1 MTDHISWKKKIKTK
15 RERKAN
21 PSNLI
26 PDLNPW
32 VFWRRIIN
40 FNIEQSY
47 RKRGSSIQNEVTK
60 GWVFRYNTCLY
71 TNTEITWSIYLVNK
85 WMYKLI
91 NEYAVK
97 FAWKIPHEVWGNHPS
112 SLKPRLCTY
121 VSHFYM
127 PDICWQ
133 LSISYCNT
141 KIGYHR
147 PAALRASGTLLCL
160 AGSFAWE
167 LTTTWNWLKTSAGEE
182 SYHITQLTKTIK
194 RRDMVNLQK

>member
-1 MTDHISWKKKIKTK
+1 MLNTSLIIWLFSLACNPCNFWRPLCIHTDSSPAYFKFENVDLRFMTDHISWKKKIKTK

-71 TNTEITWSIYLVNK
+71 TNTESTWSIYLVNK
-85 WMYKLI
+85 WMYKLT

-133 LSISYCNT
+133 LSISYCST
-141 KIGYHR
+141 
-147 PAALRASGTLLCL
+147 
-160 AGSFAWE
+160 
-167 LTTTWNWLKTSAGEE
+167 
-182 SYHITQLTKTIK
+182 
-194 RRDMVNLQK
+194 